1 MEYNIK
7 IRLNFI
13 NPLRKISVQPLRFN
27 LINFMKIYKEIE
39 FTEYIKLYHNRRRWI
54 KSFCYDVL

>member
-39 FTEYIKLYHNRRRWI
+39 FTEYIKLYHNRRR
-54 KSFCYDVL
+54 